1 MNIKGSS
8 ESETPRLKRCKTE
21 QVSCSYNNGISG
33 YIKKR
38 KVNEDDEFQLFENVV
53 ADGISFA
60 FEQSFGDNGRIPA
73 SWHTENFC
81 HGEGELKNQ
90 NDHMIENRVELYFSP
105 LVRTSRGRVQVL
117 PSRFSDSALH
127 PWMKEDMGTSYLEL
141 SDINVGILNTHKK
154 RKYNKKS
161 CKILDKENSF
171 SYPSSRV
178 VSKFEEVKIERGW
191 DEIDCLGSRISTS
204 SSLTSVCEQLVID
217 DKKTSVTE
225 FEEKPRC
232 EYPMSFKM
240 HQRRAQLGS
249 VRIFICLKT
258 SF

>member
-8 ESETPRLKRCKTE
+8 ESETPSLKRCKTK
-21 QVSCSYNNGISG
+21 QVSRSYDNGICG

-191 DEIDCLGSRISTS
+191 DEIDCLGSRIS

-249 VRIFICLKT
+249 VRIFIGLKT

>member
-191 DEIDCLGSRISTS
+191 DEIDCLGSRIS

-249 VRIFICLKT
+249 VRIFIGLKT